1 MGQYSIKDLETLS
14 GVKAHTIRIW
24 EQRYNILHPERT
36 DTNIRFYCDE
46 DLKHLLNVSLL
57 NKHGI
62 KISQIADMSEVEI
75 RHKALDIA
83 TDNKEPNV
91 LLESLMHSML
101 DFDEQRFEK
110 ALNSAIMN
118 VGFQKAFTD
127 LLLTLLQRVGILW
140 TTGVVK
146 PSQEH
151 FVSNLIRRK
160 LAAAID
166 NRYVEK
172 TEKSKK
178 YVLFLP
184 EGEQHETLL
193 LFAEYLLRI
202 NNHHVAYIGTS
213 VPFQDIEFVRDK
225 FKPDVLL
232 TFITVPIQDSSLQ
245 DFIGK
250 LSSSFPDLKIIIGG
264 AQMDKQNPVLPSNV
278 AHIKSLDDLCA
289 LIQ

>member
-24 EQRYNILHPERT
+24 EQRYNLLQPERT

-57 NKHGI
+57 NKNGI
-62 KISQIADMSEVEI
+62 KISTIADMSEDEI
-75 RHKALDIA
+75 RHKALDIVS
-83 TDNKEPNV
+83 DNKEPNV

-110 ALNSAIMN
+110 ALNTAIMN
-118 VGFQKAFTD
+118 GGFQKAFSD
-127 LLLTLLQRVGILW
+127 LLLTLLQRVGFLW

-151 FVSNLIRRK
+151 FMTNLIRRK
-160 LAAAID
+160 LATAID

-184 EGEQHETLL
+184 EGEQHEILL
-193 LFAEYLLRI
+193 LFSEYLLRI
-202 NNHHVAYIGTS
+202 NNHQVAYIGSS
-213 VPFQDIEFVRDK
+213 VPFDEIGFVRTK

-232 TFITVPIQDSSLQ
+232 TFITVPIQYYSLQ
-245 DFIGK
+245 SFVDK
-250 LSSSFPDLKIIIGG
+250 LSTSFPDLEVLVGG
-264 AQMDKQNPVLPSNV
+264 AQMDIIKPTLPQNVK
-278 AHIKSLDDLCA
+278 HIKSLDDLCA
-289 LIQ
+289 YVQ